1 MKQYAKIMHCAH
13 HQGKMHNEAQRIWQD
28 IRISKKPFSI

>member
-13 HQGKMHNEAQRIWQD
+13 HQGKMHNEAQRI
-28 IRISKKPFSI
+28 